1 MKKHSSGRSGL
12 LLMELIFSILFFSL
26 ISAVCL
32 QLFVKASLL
41 GKETEELDMAV
52 RCAVS
57 AAELLNETEEPIAR
71 VTELFPESFVLTEEG
86 ITLLFDAEFRFC
98 GSADM
103 VYQMDIILS
112 PEDEQTT
119 GWSIILYGDS
129 HSREIYRL
137 DGVSYKHRIP
147 RDLSQQKGVLAI

>member
-12 LLMELIFSILFFSL
+12 LLLELIFSILFFSL

-41 GKETEELDMAV
+41 GRETEELDRAV

-57 AAELLNETEEPIAR
+57 VAELLDGTEEPLQYIP
-71 VTELFPESFVLTEEG
+71 TLFSESYILTEEG
-86 ITLLFDAEFRFC
+86 VTLLFDAEFQSC
-98 GSADM
+98 SSTDM
-103 VYQMDIILS
+103 VYQMDILLS
-112 PEDEQTT
+112 PEDGQTT
-119 GWSIILYGDS
+119 SWSIILYKEH

-137 DGVSYKHRIP
+137 DGTSYRPLVHRNTA
-147 RDLSQQKGVLAI
+147 SQRGGAAV

>member
-12 LLMELIFSILFFSL
+12 LLTELILSILFFSL
-26 ISAVCL
+26 AGAVCL
-32 QLFVKASLL
+32 QLFVKANLL
-41 GKETEELDMAV
+41 GRETEELDMAV

-57 AAELLNETEEPIAR
+57 AAELLDRSEDPLQS
-71 VTELFPESFVLTEEG
+71 VTTLFPESFILTEEG
-86 ITLLFDAEFRFC
+86 VSLLFDAEFHSC

-103 VYQMDIILS
+103 VYQMDILLS

-119 GWSIILYGDS
+119 SWSIILYKEQ

-137 DGVSYKHRIP
+137 EGTSYRCLVP
-147 RDLSQQKGVLAI
+147 QDTAWTKGGTAA

>member
-12 LLMELIFSILFFSL
+12 LLLELIFSILFFSL

-32 QLFVKASLL
+32 QLFVKAGLL
-41 GKETEELDMAV
+41 GRETEELDMAV

-57 AAELLNETEEPIAR
+57 VAELLDGAEEPLQS
-71 VTELFPESFVLTEEG
+71 VTALFPESCVLTEEG
-86 ITLLFDAEFRFC
+86 ITLLFDAEFHSC
-98 GSADM
+98 SSKDM

-119 GWSIILYGDS
+119 SWSVILYKEH

-137 DGVSYKHRIP
+137 EGTSYNPLVPPDTAR
-147 RDLSQQKGVLAI
+147 RKGGAAA